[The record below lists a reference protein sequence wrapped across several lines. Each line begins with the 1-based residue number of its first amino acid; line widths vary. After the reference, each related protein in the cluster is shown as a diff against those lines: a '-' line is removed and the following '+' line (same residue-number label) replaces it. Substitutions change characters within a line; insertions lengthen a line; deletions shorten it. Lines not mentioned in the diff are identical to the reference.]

1 MFIGVKI
8 TVLKTSFNQD
18 YHQQEKQVHYSPPLI
33 IHKFNDLDH
42 KQCFLAQLIRD
53 VDFSFYYEKGEKIE
67 LEIMVYPDKNTHR
80 LLNNGRSIN
89 TDSIKILGKYEL
101 NGSNIEF
108 NFINTKINK
117 SGKLKK
123 YIMEDSLEIEFT
135 TFNTEDNLFIISTPS
150 IKGYMSF
157 LSDI

>member
-8 TVLKTSFNQD
+8 TVLKTLFNHGLQPI
-18 YHQQEKQVHYSPPLI
+18 EKQVYYSPSLI

-67 LEIMVYPDKNTHR
+67 LEILVYPEKNTYR
-80 LLNNGRSIN
+80 LLNSGRSIN
-89 TDSIKILGKYEL
+89 MDDIKILGKYEL

-123 YIMEDSLEIEFT
+123 NIIEDSLEIEFT

>member
-8 TVLKTSFNQD
+8 TVLKNQD
-18 YHQQEKQVHYSPPLI
+18 YQQQEKQVHYSPPLI
-33 IHKFNDLDH
+33 IHKFNDWDH
-42 KQCFLAQLIRD
+42 KKCFLAQLIRD
-53 VDFSFYYEKGEKIE
+53 VDFSFYYEKEEKIE
-67 LEIMVYPDKNTHR
+67 LEILVYPDKNTHR
-80 LLNNGRSIN
+80 LLNNGRCIN

-123 YIMEDSLEIEFT
+123 KFTDEYLEIEFT
-135 TFNTEDNLFIISTPS
+135 TFNTEDNLFIVSTPS

-157 LSDI
+157 LDF